1 MKNQW
6 NQPGESATIGGD
18 TTLWGRFPVHF
29 LMAEDLVH
37 EREAEL
43 RRVVRRRP
51 PGRGQTR
58 RTRRQRLGWTL
69 VEMGLR
75 LAVEP
80 DETDADG

>member
-1 MKNQW
+1 M
-6 NQPGESATIGGD
+6 
-18 TTLWGRFPVHF
+18 HF

-51 PGRGQTR
+51 PGTGRTR

-69 VEMGLR
+69 VEVGLW

-80 DETDADG
+80 DETHADG

>member
-1 MKNQW
+1 
-6 NQPGESATIGGD
+6 
-18 TTLWGRFPVHF
+18 
-29 LMAEDLVH
+29 MAEDLVH

-43 RRVVRRRP
+43 RRVVRRHP

-69 VEMGLR
+69 VEVGLR

-80 DETDADG
+80 DETGADG